1 MNVSD
6 ALLDK
11 LAYPRVLD
19 ALAERC
25 ATSFGM
31 EQAHALRPRGDRAW
45 VEARWAGVA
54 AVLEGDA
61 LPLGGI
67 EDVRPVVARA
77 RDGELLEGRD
87 LLSAA
92 YTLDAAAQLR
102 RFVIT
107 REAPA
112 LVEVAH
118 RIGHFDAFLQQVRV
132 QLTPEGDVRD
142 DATPKLRDVRRR
154 LKPLRDRIRQT
165 LEGVMERHA
174 SAIQD
179 PIVTLRRDRYVISV
193 QASLQSQVPGIVLD
207 QSASGQTVF
216 LEPQAAV
223 LMNNELTLLQLEERD
238 EVRRIL
244 LALGDALS
252 GHGDLDATF
261 DAVGLLDV
269 FQASAR
275 LAEDWALRAVEVQDG
290 GRIDLPQARHP
301 LIDGCVPNNL
311 QLDED
316 QRLLVVTGP
325 NAGGKTVLLKT
336 LGLAVLMAQSGLY
349 VAAGA
354 QDPSVGVPKL
364 PWFASVLADIGD
376 AQSIEASL
384 STYAGHL
391 TNLGEIVA
399 LADSGTLVLI
409 DELGSGTDPDE
420 GAALSQAILEAVLA
434 TGAQGLVT
442 THLAPLKV
450 FASERDGIANAG
462 MRFDVD
468 GLAPTFELMPDQP
481 GRSYALSIA
490 ERMGLPQ
497 GLLDRASELLGPEGE
512 RLERLLS
519 ELERQRGDLQER
531 IEAAER
537 AAETA
542 EAESDA
548 LRVEIERLQTREEA
562 LLAEA
567 AAKADATLKAKV
579 QQATRLSKAAR
590 QDEGPARS
598 QALEDLKALR
608 QEVREVAAPK
618 PAGKPSAERVDL
630 KVGRRVR
637 VPAYDAEG
645 PVVELRDDAVLV
657 QLGLLK
663 VEVARADVEPV
674 EAADEPSAAGPSTA
688 AFPARFDPEL
698 NIRGERV
705 EPALEKLRDFVLEA
719 KSLKVATVRILH
731 GKGTGTLR
739 DAVRQHLKNDRLIER
754 YEDAV
759 PYEGGH
765 GVTVAYVRV

>member
-1 MNVSD
+1 V
-6 ALLDK
+6 
-11 LAYPRVLD
+11 
-19 ALAERC
+19 
-25 ATSFGM
+25 
-31 EQAHALRPRGDRAW
+31 
-45 VEARWAGVA
+45 
-54 AVLEGDA
+54 
-61 LPLGGI
+61 GGI
-67 EDVRPVVARA
+67 EDVRPAVVRA

-87 LLSAA
+87 LLAAA

-102 RFVIT
+102 RFVLT
-107 REAPA
+107 RGAPRLSEIA
-112 LVEVAH
+112 G
-118 RIGHFDAFLQQVRV
+118 RIGHFDAWLQQVRV
-132 QLTPEGDVRD
+132 QLTQEGDVRD

-154 LKPLRDRIRQT
+154 LRPLRDRIRQT

-179 PIVTLRRDRYVISV
+179 PIVTLRRDRYVLSV

-223 LMNNELTLLQLEERD
+223 AMNNELTLLQLEERD

-244 LALGDALS
+244 LALGEALADHS
-252 GHGDLDATF
+252 DLDATF
-261 DAVGLLDV
+261 EAVGLLDV
-269 FQASAR
+269 LQASAR
-275 LAEDWALRAVEVQDG
+275 LAEDAGLRAVYVQED
-290 GRIDLPQARHP
+290 GRIDLPRARHP
-301 LIDGCVPNNL
+301 LIDGCVPNDV
-311 QLDED
+311 QLTAD

-336 LGLAVLMAQSGLY
+336 LGLAVLMAQSGLF
-349 VAAGA
+349 VAAGSD
-354 QDPSVGVPKL
+354 DPAVGVPKL
-364 PWFASVLADIGD
+364 PWFTSVLADIGD
-376 AQSIEASL
+376 EQSIEASL

-391 TNLGEIVA
+391 TNLGAIVA
-399 LADSGTLVLI
+399 GADAHTLVLI

-420 GAALSQAILEAVLA
+420 GAALSQAILEAVLE

-450 FASERDGIANAG
+450 FASERSGIANAG

-468 GLAPTFELMPDQP
+468 GLLPTFELMPDQP
-481 GRSYALSIA
+481 GRSYALAIA

-519 ELERQRGDLQER
+519 ELERQRGDLQAR
-531 IEAAER
+531 IEEAER
-537 AAETA
+537 AAASATA
-542 EAESDA
+542 ESEA
-548 LRVEIERLQTREEA
+548 LRVEIERLKAREEE

-590 QDEGPARS
+590 QDEGAARS

-618 PAGKPSAERVDL
+618 ASRDTPAAGV
-630 KVGRRVR
+630 KVALGRRVR

-645 PVVELRDDAVLV
+645 PVVEMRDGAALV

-663 VEVARADVEPV
+663 VEVPFSDLELLTESADAQGGDV
-674 EAADEPSAAGPSTA
+674 AAGSAPA
-688 AFPARFDPEL
+688 AFPARFDAEL

-719 KSLKVATVRILH
+719 KSLKVGTVRILH